1 MTPDHMNI
9 PVEWVLGVLGLL
21 GGVIAALAKT
31 IWNVMQSRL
40 SAQDSIIA
48 SQTETIGKL
57 QDDVERLSK
66 GCGHD
71 ACHWRKR

>member
-1 MTPDHMNI
+1 MNI
-9 PVEWVLGVLGLL
+9 PVEWVLGVLIGL
-21 GGVIAALAKT
+21 GGVIATLSKL

-40 SAQDSIIA
+40 AAQDTIIA
-48 SQTETIGKL
+48 SQSDTISKL

-71 ACHWRKR
+71 ACHWRSMRPH

>member
-1 MTPDHMNI
+1 MNI
-9 PVEWVLGVLGLL
+9 PVEWVLGVLIGL
-21 GGVIAALAKT
+21 GGVIATLARV

-40 SAQDSIIA
+40 AAQDKIIA
-48 SQTETIGKL
+48 SQTDTISKL

-71 ACHWRKR
+71 VCHWRNR